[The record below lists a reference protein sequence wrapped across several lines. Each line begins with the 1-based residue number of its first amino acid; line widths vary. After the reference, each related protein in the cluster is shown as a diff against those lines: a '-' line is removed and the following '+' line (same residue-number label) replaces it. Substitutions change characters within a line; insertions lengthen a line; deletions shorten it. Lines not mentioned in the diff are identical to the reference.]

1 MKRSIFVAL
10 VAVGLAFTP
19 SRAEASSIKCPTVG
33 TYNRQATFDSAIACF
48 AIGSV
53 TGTPKAGDV
62 ASLFGNTWLKEGE
75 LTGNGTND
83 LLTGVLTTGSWGVIP
98 VGGNWAINPSF
109 WGTWGR
115 AVVTFHL
122 GNGGGNPDW
131 FFFEVTPGATS
142 GTFHIDRLSGTGGG
156 LSNIVL
162 WGAGTPTVQSFC
174 TTGNC
179 VATPE
184 PGSMFM
190 LGTGLLIA
198 AALIRRRAPN
208 RTN

>member
-1 MKRSIFVAL
+1 MTRLMTAL
-10 VAVGLAFTP
+10 LVVIGCAFHP
-19 SRAEASSIKCPTVG
+19 SRAEATSIKCPTVG
-33 TYNRQATFDSAIACF
+33 TYNRQATFDSASVCF

-53 TGTPKAGDV
+53 TGTPQDDDV
-62 ASLFGNTWLKEGE
+62 AALFGNTWFKEGE

-142 GTFHIDRLSGTGGG
+142 GTFQIDKLSGTGGG
-156 LSNIVL
+156 LSNMVL
-162 WGAGTPTVQSFC
+162 WGSGDPQVQTFC
-174 TTGNC
+174 TTGSC

-184 PGSMFM
+184 PGSMVM

-198 AALIRRRAPN
+198 AALIRRRSSK
-208 RTN
+208 RTD